1 MINSTG
7 LLSQFAAVNKNVCT
21 LMLHEISS
29 GCGVKYT
36 VHANKCALEWK
47 VLQSYLLK
55 LNLMEKTENENK
67 NKDKKT
73 HRKSEPTY
81 QSCKS

>member
-1 MINSTG
+1 MKC
-7 LLSQFAAVNKNVCT
+7 LLD
-21 LMLHEISS
+21 
-29 GCGVKYT
+29 GVKYT

-81 QSCKS
+81 QSCKSWKQTKNEKWIKTQMLYN